1 MDHLVAV
8 VIMALVA
15 RGAAF
20 ALSEG
25 QALWWIGRHLYR
37 LPLWLNKPLGLC
49 GHCAVSI
56 WGTTALWILH
66 LLPDPLWWLPLYWL
80 AAAGLQDLIDP

>member
-20 ALSEG
+20 ALSDG
-25 QALWWIGRHLYR
+25 QALWWIGKHLHR
-37 LPLWLNKPLGLC
+37 LPLAIAKPLGLC
-49 GHCAVSI
+49 GHCAVSV
-56 WGTTALWILH
+56 WGTTALYILH
-66 LLPDPLWWLPLYWL
+66 LLPEPLWFVPLYWL